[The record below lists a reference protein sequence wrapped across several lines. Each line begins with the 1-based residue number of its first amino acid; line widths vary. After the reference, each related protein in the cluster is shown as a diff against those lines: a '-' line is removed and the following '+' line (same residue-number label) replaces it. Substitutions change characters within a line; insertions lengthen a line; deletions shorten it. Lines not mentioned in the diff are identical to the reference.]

1 MDANVNSLFRGR
13 TANVSITDKGELR
26 MNSTARMT
34 LLAAALGVLLA
45 GCSVKVEDGPGAG
58 APADT
63 AKAQA
68 SANGEASGT
77 KPQETAPAKETTAQP
92 SGEAKDQA
100 DGGGRTAEEKEKPKE
115 AAAGSG
121 SKTSSNAAAGTEDKN
136 AEAGS
141 SKAPEKA
148 AESAKPSDS
157 AKPADSAKSASSALR
172 NPAAAAAGN
181 AGSKQPPAQGTG
193 DRKALSWYYMKQP
206 KGKVPN
212 FPGETKTYPKGTKAL
227 WVGTG
232 KKVYLT
238 IDTGGPLGD
247 TKLLLKSLRDNK
259 AKANFFIAGYNVK
272 KDPDFVR
279 QLVKDGHLVANHTMT
294 HTDMNEQT
302 DEQIVQEIQDYEKL
316 YKEVTGEKI
325 QPYFRFPYGRYNM
338 HILQK
343 VSEMGY
349 TSVFWSTAMR
359 DWEPRKNGAEDPY
372 NDIMNNLHDGN
383 IILMHQGSPEN
394 IQALDRIIKEV
405 RKAGYE
411 FALLSDIEPPDAP

>member
-1 MDANVNSLFRGR
+1 
-13 TANVSITDKGELR
+13 
-26 MNSTARMT
+26 MNPTARMIMLT
-34 LLAAALGVLLA
+34 AALGALLT
-45 GCSVKVEDGPGAG
+45 GCSVKVEDAVQPEAAKTPTAAG
-58 APADT
+58 
-63 AKAQA
+63 
-68 SANGEASGT
+68 
-77 KPQETAPAKETTAQP
+77 ETAEGGRAKETKPAPKETAGKETAAKEAAKP
-92 SGEAKDQA
+92 AGEAKPAADAKKSGSGEAQPKD
-100 DGGGRTAEEKEKPKE
+100 
-115 AAAGSG
+115 AAAGADG
-121 SKTSSNAAAGTEDKN
+121 AAASASKP
-136 AEAGS
+136 AAGG
-141 SKAPEKA
+141 
-148 AESAKPSDS
+148 SAKPDGADASAGA
-157 AKPADSAKSASSALR
+157 AKPADSAKNAAPAPR
-172 NPAAAAAGN
+172 NPAAAAV
-181 AGSKQPPAQGTG
+181 GSAASKPAPAQGTG
-193 DRKALSWYYMKQP
+193 DRKALSWYYMKKP
-206 KGKVPN
+206 KGQVPS
-212 FPGETKTYPKGTKAL
+212 FPGETKSYPQGTKAL

-247 TKLLLKSLRDNK
+247 TKLLMKSLRDNK

-294 HTDMNEQT
+294 HSDMNEQT
-302 DEQIVQEIQDYEKL
+302 DEQIVKEIKDYEKL
-316 YKEVTGEKI
+316 YKEVTGENI

-338 HILQK
+338 HILK
-343 VSEMGY
+343 TVSDMGY

-411 FALLSDIEPPDAP
+411 FALLTDIKPPATP

>member
-1 MDANVNSLFRGR
+1 
-13 TANVSITDKGELR
+13 
-26 MNSTARMT
+26 MNPTARMIMLT
-34 LLAAALGVLLA
+34 AALGALLA
-45 GCSVKVEDGPGAG
+45 GCSVKVEDAAQPEPAKTPIAAG
-58 APADT
+58 ET
-63 AKAQA
+63 AQEGNQPKEAKQP
-68 SANGEASGT
+68 SA
-77 KPQETAPAKETTAQP
+77 KETAPQPAEEAKPAANAKSGTGAAQP
-92 SGEAKDQA
+92 QPKD
-100 DGGGRTAEEKEKPKE
+100 
-115 AAAGSG
+115 AAAGADG
-121 SKTSSNAAAGTEDKN
+121 AAAS
-136 AEAGS
+136 A
-141 SKAPEKA
+141 SKPA
-148 AESAKPSDS
+148 DNGG
-157 AKPADSAKSASSALR
+157 AKPADAGKTAAAAKSADGEKSTSPAPR
-172 NPAAAAAGN
+172 NPAAAAV
-181 AGSKQPPAQGTG
+181 GSAAAKPAPAQGTG
-193 DRKALSWYYMKQP
+193 DRKALSWYYMKKS
-206 KGKVPN
+206 KGQVPS
-212 FPGETKTYPKGTKAL
+212 FPGETKTYPEGTKAL

-302 DEQIVQEIQDYEKL
+302 DEQIVKEIRDYEKL
-316 YKEVTGEKI
+316 YKEVTGENI

-338 HILQK
+338 HILK
-343 VSEMGY
+343 TVSDMGY

-405 RKAGYE
+405 RGAGYE
-411 FALLSDIEPPDAP
+411 FALLTDIKPPASP

>member
-1 MDANVNSLFRGR
+1 
-13 TANVSITDKGELR
+13 
-26 MNSTARMT
+26 MNPTARMIMLT
-34 LLAAALGVLLA
+34 AALGALLT
-45 GCSVKVEDGPGAG
+45 GCSVKVEDAVQPEAAKTPTAAG
-58 APADT
+58 
-63 AKAQA
+63 
-68 SANGEASGT
+68 
-77 KPQETAPAKETTAQP
+77 ETAEGGRAKETKPAPKETAGKETAAKEAAKP
-92 SGEAKDQA
+92 AGEAKPAADAKKSGSGEAQPKDPAAGA
-100 DGGGRTAEEKEKPKE
+100 DG
-115 AAAGSG
+115 AAASA
-121 SKTSSNAAAGTEDKN
+121 SKPAAG
-136 AEAGS
+136 G
-141 SKAPEKA
+141 
-148 AESAKPSDS
+148 SAKPDGADASAGA
-157 AKPADSAKSASSALR
+157 AKPADSAKNAAPAPR
-172 NPAAAAAGN
+172 NPAAAAV
-181 AGSKQPPAQGTG
+181 GSAASKPAPAQGTG
-193 DRKALSWYYMKQP
+193 DRKALSWYYMKKP
-206 KGKVPN
+206 KGQVPS
-212 FPGETKTYPKGTKAL
+212 FPGETKSYPEGTKAL

-294 HTDMNEQT
+294 HSDMNEQT
-302 DEQIVQEIQDYEKL
+302 DEQIVKEIKDYEKL
-316 YKEVTGEKI
+316 YKEVTGENI

-338 HILQK
+338 HILK
-343 VSEMGY
+343 TVSDMGY
-349 TSVFWSTAMR
+349 TSIFWSTAMR

-411 FALLSDIEPPDAP
+411 FALLTDIKPPATP

>member
-1 MDANVNSLFRGR
+1 
-13 TANVSITDKGELR
+13 
-26 MNSTARMT
+26 MNPTARMIMLT
-34 LLAAALGVLLA
+34 AALGALLT
-45 GCSVKVEDGPGAG
+45 GCSVKVEDAVQPEAAKTPTAAG
-58 APADT
+58 
-63 AKAQA
+63 
-68 SANGEASGT
+68 
-77 KPQETAPAKETTAQP
+77 ETAEGGRAKETKPAPKETAGKETAAKEAAKP
-92 SGEAKDQA
+92 AGEDKPAADAKKSGSGEAQPKDPAAGA
-100 DGGGRTAEEKEKPKE
+100 DG
-115 AAAGSG
+115 AAASA
-121 SKTSSNAAAGTEDKN
+121 SKPAAG
-136 AEAGS
+136 G
-141 SKAPEKA
+141 
-148 AESAKPSDS
+148 SAKPDGADASAGA
-157 AKPADSAKSASSALR
+157 AKPADSAKNAAPAPR
-172 NPAAAAAGN
+172 NPAAAAV
-181 AGSKQPPAQGTG
+181 GSAASKPAPAQGTG
-193 DRKALSWYYMKQP
+193 DRKALSWYYMKKP
-206 KGKVPN
+206 KGQVPS
-212 FPGETKTYPKGTKAL
+212 FPGETKSYPQGTKAL

-294 HTDMNEQT
+294 HSDMNEQT
-302 DEQIVQEIQDYEKL
+302 DEQIVKEIKDYEKL
-316 YKEVTGEKI
+316 YKEVTGENI

-338 HILQK
+338 HILK
-343 VSEMGY
+343 TVSDMGY

-411 FALLSDIEPPDAP
+411 FALLTDIKPPATP